1 MQNSA
6 SALSKVPAVTAAF
19 WLTKI
24 AATTLGETGGD
35 AVTMSM
41 DLGYL
46 TGTLIFAAIFLAAVV
61 VQIRHRSF
69 NKWIYWFTVIA
80 TTTVGTTLADFADR
94 SLGIGYLGGTVLLS
108 SLLVISLL
116 VWRVTCGTIAVD
128 SVNNVRTES
137 FYWVTIMFSQTL
149 GTALGDWTADSE
161 GFGYDGGILLFV
173 GALAII
179 WLASGFTTVSRTVL
193 FWAAFILT
201 RPLGAVVGDF
211 LDKPVA
217 NGGLELSRYGASA
230 TLIGLILLC
239 LWVFPHRAA
248 LKKRTPVF

>member
-1 MQNSA
+1 
-6 SALSKVPAVTAAF
+6 
-19 WLTKI
+19 
-24 AATTLGETGGD
+24 
-35 AVTMSM
+35 M

-46 TGTLIFAAIFLAAVV
+46 TGTLIFAAIFLAAVI
-61 VQIRHRSF
+61 VQIHHHSF

-80 TTTVGTTLADFADR
+80 TTTLADFADR
-94 SLGIGYLGGTVLLS
+94 SSGIGYLTGTVLLS

-149 GTALGDWTADSE
+149 GTAPGDWTADSE

-179 WLASGFTTVSRTVL
+179 WLASRFTTVSRTVL

-201 RPLGAVVGDF
+201 RPPGAVVGDF

-239 LWVFPHRAA
+239 LWIFPHRAA

>member
-1 MQNSA
+1 
-6 SALSKVPAVTAAF
+6 
-19 WLTKI
+19 
-24 AATTLGETGGD
+24 
-35 AVTMSM
+35 MSM

-46 TGTLIFAAIFLAAVV
+46 TGTPIFAAIFLAAVV
-61 VQIRHRSF
+61 VQIRHRSS

-80 TTTVGTTLADFADR
+80 TTTLADFADR
-94 SLGIGYLGGTVLLS
+94 SSGIGYLGGTVLLS

-128 SVNNVRTES
+128 SVNNVRTGN

-149 GTALGDWTADSE
+149 GTAPGDWTANSE

-173 GALAII
+173 VALAVI
-179 WLASGFTTVSRTVL
+179 WLASRFTTVSRTVL

-211 LDKPVA
+211 LDKPIA
-217 NGGLELSRYGASA
+217 KGGLELSRYGASL
-230 TLIGLILLC
+230 TLIGLILVC

-248 LKKRTPVF
+248 LKKRAPVF